1 MGQEKELVGKTL
13 EQIEQNMELFYQQK
27 TSEALGE
34 FQQVLTELIKMV
46 DILFEYRDNHDGFS
60 LDEEKMKNAL
70 TEAMNALEEGDLILL
85 ADVIQYEFVEYVKE
99 LLNMM
104 E

>member
-1 MGQEKELVGKTL
+1 MSQERELVGKTL

-46 DILFEYRDNHDGFS
+46 DTLFEYRDNHDGFS
-60 LDEEKMKNAL
+60 LDEEKVKNAL

>member
-60 LDEEKMKNAL
+60 LDEEKVKNAL

-85 ADVIQYEFVEYVKE
+85 ADVIQYEIVEYVKE

>member
-1 MGQEKELVGKTL
+1 MSQEKELVGKTL

-46 DILFEYRDNHDGFS
+46 DTLFEYCDNHDGFS
-60 LDEEKMKNAL
+60 LDEEKVKNAL